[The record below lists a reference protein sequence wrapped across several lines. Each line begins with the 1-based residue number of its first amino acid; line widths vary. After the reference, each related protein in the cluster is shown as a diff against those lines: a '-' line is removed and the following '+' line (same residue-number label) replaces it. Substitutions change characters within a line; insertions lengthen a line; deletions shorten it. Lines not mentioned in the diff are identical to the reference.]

1 MIAPMTCEE
10 VFCFVR
16 ENIEDFNFLDPIT
29 KKIEGL
35 DIDIVIDSCVSEPFD
50 GLWLTTHG
58 SYTMRHREA
67 IKRNFPDAF
76 YQNTDTEAH
85 DMHDLNI
92 AAAGSDNADEIQ
104 ALEAHMQNSKN
115 SSDDNTAAP
124 EGDEAPVAIGQGYA
138 EPFTAADLAV
148 APHFASLEEMPD
160 EIDPP
165 QPVSC
170 ANAPIQADR
179 LIDHR
184 ADFVNVNAQDA
195 RIPDE
200 ADRVLVIDD
209 EAAQPVSHDN
219 THVHA
224 YVADTLPT
232 KNVKKHGKEGKHPKH
247 NKGQDRTQEK
257 PQAPRPPARPY
268 VAPALANSPVL
279 QALAARFNSTLKRDG
294 IEVIN
299 VSGAATT
306 ELGKKLNPSSN
317 MLMSL
322 SIADANP
329 ELPDTVIEINSLM
342 GLSMWL
348 THDVPSI
355 DQAAT
360 HLLQLSGTRL
370 RNERKKDDMRFR
382 RVSER
387 DLPMLSEVL
396 WTWLNSDAQEALR
409 TQLIGN
415 DLPFVSNYEI
425 TETKEV
431 VNTPEGSWY
440 LPMLNECVSTLKANA
455 RDGGNRLPRF
465 SFIDGYD
472 KANKR
477 PAFKKFRN

>member
-1 MIAPMTCEE
+1 MFAPMSCEE

-16 ENIEDFNFLDPIT
+16 ENIEGFNFLDPIT

-67 IKRNFPDAF
+67 IKRNFPGAF

-115 SSDDNTAAP
+115 SSDDNTATP
-124 EGDEAPVAIGQGYA
+124 VMDEASIAVGQSSD
-138 EPFTAADLAV
+138 EQISDEQIITTDDLPV

-170 ANAPIQADR
+170 ANAPIQ
-179 LIDHR
+179 
-184 ADFVNVNAQDA
+184 VDA
-195 RIPDE
+195 LAAFEANDAGILVD

-209 EAAQPVSHDN
+209 EVAQPASHDN

-224 YVADTLPT
+224 YVADTLPA

-247 NKGQDRTQEK
+247 NKGQERTQDK

-268 VAPALANSPVL
+268 VAPALASSPVL
-279 QALAARFNSTLKRDG
+279 QALAARFNSALKRDG

-415 DLPFVSNYEI
+415 DLPFVSNYEL

-440 LPMLNECVSTLKANA
+440 LPMLNECVRTLKANA
-455 RDGGNRLPRF
+455 HDGGNRLPRF